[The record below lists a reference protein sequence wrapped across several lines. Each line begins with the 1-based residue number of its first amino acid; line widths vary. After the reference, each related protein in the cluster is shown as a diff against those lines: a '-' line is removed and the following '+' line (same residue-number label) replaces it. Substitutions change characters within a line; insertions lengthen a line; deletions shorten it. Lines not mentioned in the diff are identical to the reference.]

1 MSEAFTIWFTGM
13 SGSGKSTIG
22 KGVEDAL
29 RARGLRVELLDS
41 GRIRQQLNRTLGFT
55 REEVET
61 NLLRL
66 GYECSMLNRNG
77 VVAIVTA
84 VSPYRDVRDR
94 IREQICKP
102 TMSTSKPAT
111 PVGGFVEI
119 HCRCPMEVLMER
131 GARELFE
138 KAQRGELKHV
148 AGVDVPYEEPLK
160 PEVLLNTDQIS
171 LETCVN
177 QTITTLEVL
186 GRIDKV
192 EGSCYTP
199 AEEEMIRRRLQDLG
213 YIE

>member
-1 MSEAFTIWFTGM
+1 MNQPFTIWFTGM

-22 KGVEDAL
+22 KGVENAL
-29 RARGLRVELLDS
+29 RARGLKVELLDS

-77 VVAIVTA
+77 VTAIVAA

-94 IREQICKP
+94 IREQ
-102 TMSTSKPAT
+102 
-111 PVGGFVEI
+111 VDEFVEI
-119 HCRCPMEVLMER
+119 HCRCPMEVLMQR
-131 GARELFE
+131 GARELIE
-138 KAQRGELKHV
+138 KAQRGEIKHV

-160 PEVLLNTDQIS
+160 PEVLLNTDQAT
-171 LETCVN
+171 LEACVN

-186 GRIDKV
+186 GRIDKI

-199 AEEEMIRRRLQDLG
+199 AEEEMIRQRLQNLG
-213 YIE
+213 YLE

>member
-1 MSEAFTIWFTGM
+1 M

-102 TMSTSKPAT
+102 TTSKLALPVS
-111 PVGGFVEI
+111 VGGFVEI
-119 HCRCPMEVLMER
+119 HCRCPMEVLMNR

-138 KAQRGELKHV
+138 KAQRGEIKHV

-160 PEVLLNTDQIS
+160 PEVLLNTDQASI
-171 LETCVN
+171 EVCVN

-192 EGSCYTP
+192 ECSCYTP

-213 YIE
+213 YLE